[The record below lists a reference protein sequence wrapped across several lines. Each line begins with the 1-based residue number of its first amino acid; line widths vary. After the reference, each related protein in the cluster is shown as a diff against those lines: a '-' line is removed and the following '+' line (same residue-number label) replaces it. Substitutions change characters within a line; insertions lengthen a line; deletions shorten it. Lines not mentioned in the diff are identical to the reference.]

1 MTTMKQELC
10 EVIGC
15 GADALPGI
23 RVSDFRICQH
33 HHDSYLEN
41 QERTHQGKVQMP
53 TTELEKFQNES
64 LRELMA
70 LECMAQLTRFVVRG
84 TLTKEDAAAK
94 AWEFADAFMAA
105 GR

>member
-15 GADALPGI
+15 GMDALPGI

-41 QERTHQGKVQMP
+41 QERTNPVQ
-53 TTELEKFQNES
+53 TKTELEKFQNES
-64 LRELMA
+64 LRGLMA
-70 LECMAQLTRFVVRG
+70 RQCMAQLTRSVVSG
-84 TLTKEDAAAK
+84 SVTKEYAATM
-94 AWEFADAFMAA
+94 AWELADAFMAA
-105 GR
+105 ADR